1 MSVKSPDVTDQKPA
15 ERRAQDR
22 MQRGTED
29 GPNRPLP
36 SNATSISGSPILM
49 HQKLPCTAQ
58 RVEPQPHG
66 TKVTEPRGYAHNATS
81 HNLSPSSLVAFMR
94 DPREKRI
101 QRAEQRRR
109 QHKECGARHALRPTP
124 KSNTSSARF
133 LPTRH
138 PPASAGTVP
147 AQCVLVSWL
156 WLSFSRVWH
165 SIPVT
170 LSQHS

>member
-1 MSVKSPDVTDQKPA
+1 MSVKSPDVTDRKPA

-81 HNLSPSSLVAFMR
+81 HNLSPPSPVALMR
-94 DPREKRI
+94 DPHEERSNNSAR
-101 QRAEQRRR
+101 RAAAQTAQATRRSTR
-109 QHKECGARHALRPTP
+109 TIRPTP
-124 KSNTSSARF
+124 NSNTSSACF

-138 PPASAGTVP
+138 PLAIASFADQKRG
-147 AQCVLVSWL
+147 LG
-156 WLSFSRVWH
+156 
-165 SIPVT
+165 
-170 LSQHS
+170 